1 MKNENLEQ
9 LQKEMEGIDQL
20 FEQFDPNNQNT
31 HNNYDQEDDR
41 ENYNYRLQVYE
52 TDPDVIKNQGFD
64 TIKLK
69 KMRYKPKM
77 ESIFRNLMTTS
88 NLKDLTSSQLLK
100 ENWFKRS

>member
-1 MKNENLEQ
+1 
-9 LQKEMEGIDQL
+9 MEGIDQL
-20 FEQFDPNNQNT
+20 LEQFDPNNQNT

-52 TDPDVIKNQGFD
+52 TDPYVIKNQGFD

-77 ESIFRNLMTTS
+77 ESIFEEPYDNKQSKGSDFLS
-88 NLKDLTSSQLLK
+88 AS
-100 ENWFKRS
+100 